1 MWATIASLA
10 LNQINKNKDQ
20 EQAVR
25 DQELAGQRSLL
36 REQQQGIQQRTN
48 LDLQNIANQGNQG
61 ATNPILDDIMKK
73 YGAGRYSA

>member
-48 LDLQNIANQGNQG
+48 LDLQNIANQGKQG

>member
-20 EQAVR
+20 EQAAR

-36 REQQQGIQQRTN
+36 RDQQQGIQQRTN
-48 LDLQNIANQGNQG
+48 LDLQNIANQGNKG
-61 ATNPILDDIMKK
+61 TTNPILDDIMKK
-73 YGAGRYSA
+73 YGAGRYSR